1 MHTKYANTSPPSFP
15 CSHLPHGNNNI
26 TFLVNITF
34 NVSMN
39 NTMFMQYIDSS
50 RDLLWVQPN
59 DMLLK
64 AQFWYLLQSA
74 LITVLHEDVHFFLF
88 WEPNQ
93 ISFGVIFFYFKHWIK
108 IKFSLHPSLFVK

>member
-1 MHTKYANTSPPSFP
+1 MQIHPPHPSP
-15 CSHLPHGNNNI
+15 CSHLPHWKNNI

-39 NTMFMQYIDSS
+39 NSMFMQYIDGN
-50 RDLLWVQPN
+50 RDLLRVEPN

-74 LITVLHEDVHFFLF
+74 LITVLHEDVHFFLL

-93 ISFGVIFFYFKHWIK
+93 ISFGLIFCI
-108 IKFSLHPSLFVK
+108 LNTELR